1 MFVWLVW
8 WLVFG
13 GVWGGEGFGGEVV
26 AVAEP
31 AQGSG
36 DAEVAGGVLV

>member
-1 MFVWLVW
+1 MWLVG

-13 GVWGGEGFGGEVV
+13 VCGGEDFGGEVV

-36 DAEVAGGVLV
+36 DV

>member
-1 MFVWLVW
+1 MVGWLF
-8 WLVFG
+8 FG
-13 GVWGGEGFGGEVV
+13 VCGGGEGFGGEVV

-36 DAEVAGGVLV
+36 DV